1 LWLKTSG
8 EQRLQRHRPSLANTR
23 SSTRL
28 AVIARQKVR
37 LYSCPDNGLTK
48 RFPLFVEALLSGK
61 IPLNPG

>member
-1 LWLKTSG
+1 
-8 EQRLQRHRPSLANTR
+8 LANTR

-37 LYSCPDNGLTK
+37 LYSRPDNGLTK